1 MTSYFL
7 VWHLIDSTS
16 SKIFTAFF
24 YRHTAESQTIPPP
37 NGKEIPIETLV
48 CFFKRKFPCGIPTT
62 NFWILYRE
70 FPIFFKLKSLWGIP
84 HRGDKASGKKTLFDI
99 LTNPFAFA
107 SFLKCTAAF
116 YWKQKRFQ
124 FIFEVKDVPKF
135 FLLTPFHK

>member
-37 NGKEIPIETLV
+37 NGKEIPIGTLV
-48 CFFKRKFPCGIPTT
+48 CFLKRKFPCGIPTW
-62 NFWILYRE
+62 NVWILYRN

-84 HRGDKASGKKTLFDI
+84 HRVDKASGKKNVVWHFDQ
-99 LTNPFAFA
+99 
-107 SFLKCTAAF
+107 SFCF
-116 YWKQKRFQ
+116 C
-124 FIFEVKDVPKF
+124 FIFEVYCF
-135 FLLTPFHK
+135 FLLKAKLFSLHFWGQRRSQALLINPLS